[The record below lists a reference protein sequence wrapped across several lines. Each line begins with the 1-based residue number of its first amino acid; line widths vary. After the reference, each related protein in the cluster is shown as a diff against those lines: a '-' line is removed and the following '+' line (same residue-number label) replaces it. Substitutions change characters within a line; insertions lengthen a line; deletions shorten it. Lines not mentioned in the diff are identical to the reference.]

1 MGWEEK
7 YGGIWAGVLMPGEMP
22 VAETHLADRHLVALI
37 ARRPDGLYRAVVL
50 GHRPDPQWRVP
61 FWGEVT
67 APAMASSIDD
77 AELYLV
83 AALANLVERG
93 S

>member
-7 YGGIWAGVLMPGEMP
+7 YGGIWSGALTPGEMP
-22 VAETHLADRHLVALI
+22 VVETHLADRHLVALI
-37 ARRPDGLYRAVVL
+37 ALRPDGFYRAVVL
-50 GHRPDPQWRVP
+50 GHHHDPQWRLP

-67 APAMASSIDD
+67 APAIVPSADD
-77 AELYLV
+77 GEHDLA
-83 AALANLVERG
+83 AALANLVDRG

>member
-7 YGGIWAGVLMPGEMP
+7 YRGIWTGVLMPGEMP
-22 VAETHLADRHLVALI
+22 VAETHLVDRHLVTLI

-50 GHRPDPQWRVP
+50 GHHHDPQWRLP
-61 FWGEVT
+61 FWGEVMAT
-67 APAMASSIDD
+67 AIVASIDD
-77 AELYLV
+77 GEQYLA
-83 AALANLVERG
+83 AALARHVERG